1 MMRAAQVNSA
11 TVLRAADC
19 PMCGIPL
26 DSQHFDDSKLEAAPG
41 VGQQVVLARFEL
53 PPQYCGVLRFF
64 AQFTDAHAKDP
75 SQVATPGLQW
85 LILMNK
91 RPLYPYVSFEHI
103 INPWGN
109 GSFEVSLRLDESAT
123 LEFVVRRLSENADVK
138 QVGGRLMG
146 RYWYNPIYG

>member
-1 MMRAAQVNSA
+1 MRAAQVNSA
-11 TVLRAADC
+11 TVVRAADC

-26 DSQHFDDSKLEAAPG
+26 DSQYFDDSKVAPAPG

-53 PPQYCGVLRFF
+53 PTQYCGVLRFF

-75 SQVATPGLQW
+75 SQIATPGLQW
-85 LILMNK
+85 LILVNK

-103 INPWGN
+103 VNPWGN
-109 GSFEVSLRLDESAT
+109 GSFEVSLRLDESAMV
-123 LEFVVRRLSENADVK
+123 EFVVRRLNDDADVT

-146 RYWYNPIYG
+146 RYGYNPIYG

>member
-1 MMRAAQVNSA
+1 MRAAQVNSA
-11 TVLRAADC
+11 TVVRAADC

-26 DSQHFDDSKLEAAPG
+26 DSQYFDDSKVAPAPS

-53 PPQYCGVLRFF
+53 PTQYCGVLRFF

-75 SQVATPGLQW
+75 SQIATPGLQW
-85 LILMNK
+85 LILVNK

-103 INPWGN
+103 VNPWGN

-123 LEFVVRRLSENADVK
+123 LEFVVRRLNDDADVT